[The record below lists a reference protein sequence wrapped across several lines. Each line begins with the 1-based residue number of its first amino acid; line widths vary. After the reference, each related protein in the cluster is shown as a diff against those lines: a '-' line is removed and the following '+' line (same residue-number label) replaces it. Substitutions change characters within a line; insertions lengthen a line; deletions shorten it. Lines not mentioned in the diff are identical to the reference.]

1 MRTKERLER
10 LEELIERLSVDNA
23 TTPILVEGRRDRE
36 ALERL
41 GCRGQIVLVNDG
53 ESLLATA
60 DRLGPRLERI
70 ILLSDW
76 DRTGGTINRRM
87 KEMLEAHAV
96 TCDGSYRRQLAQ
108 LATKG
113 TRTVEGLPAFLQDLR
128 ARIGRPPNL

>member
-1 MRTKERLER
+1 MRAKQRLEKLEELLER
-10 LEELIERLSVDNA
+10 LSMDNA
-23 TTPILVEGRRDRE
+23 NTPILVEGKRDRQ

-41 GCRGQIVLVNDG
+41 GCRGRIVLVNDG
-53 ESLLATA
+53 ESLLGTA
-60 DRLGPRLERI
+60 DRLGPRHERI
-70 ILLSDW
+70 ILLADW

-96 TCDGSYRRQLAQ
+96 TCDGSYRRELAH

-128 ARIGRPPNL
+128 GRAGLPPSL